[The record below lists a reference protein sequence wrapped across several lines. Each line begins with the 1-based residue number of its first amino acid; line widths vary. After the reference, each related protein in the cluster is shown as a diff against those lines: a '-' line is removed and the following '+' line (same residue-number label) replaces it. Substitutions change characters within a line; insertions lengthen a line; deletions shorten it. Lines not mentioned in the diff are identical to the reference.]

1 MKRLF
6 DLKFTALFIFLTL
19 HVFSVAAQSVGKIAG
34 KVTDKKTG
42 EALIGLTVKVQ
53 GSTKGTSTD
62 VEGRYSIPG
71 LTAGKHTLVFSYI
84 GYSSKSVS
92 DIIVKASQVTN
103 TDIVMEES
111 EGNSLNEVV
120 INVSARRENIGALYA
135 QQKNSISISSG
146 ISADVIKRSPDRNTS
161 EVLKR
166 VSGASIQDGKFVVVR
181 GLSDR
186 YNSAQINGA
195 SLPSS
200 EPDRKAFAFDLFPSN
215 LVDRIVINKTASPDL
230 PGDFAGGVVQ
240 IFTKDVPD
248 QNFLE
253 LSLGYGYNTES
264 TGKDFVANERG
275 SAEWLGFYSKDRKL
289 PSDFPKS
296 LSDLNS
302 NTNELINASKKLPNA
317 FAEKVTTALP
327 TQNYQLSWGV
337 RKDLKN
343 EAVFGSIIS
352 LTYRNAQNLLEY
364 QRNDWDNETRTSP
377 LRENIDSQ
385 NRYNV
390 TWGGLANFSYK
401 KGTSKYSW
409 KNSYNR
415 VLDELYYNRQGQHF
429 VNLVNTQSRNS
440 DPVERS
446 LYNTQVEGEHQLN
459 SDNLKLNWNLN
470 FADIS
475 RNQSDLRSIAYQKNF
490 TQSDSEYSLDP
501 RSTRRFFSS
510 LSEQNYGANVN
521 LSLPFEFKESKST
534 FKTGLS
540 ALYKDRDFQ
549 ARSFQYEELGNANAT
564 LPYDQIFDSS
574 NIGMNGYILDETT
587 NPQDVYAAQSILG
600 AGYLMVDSKWEKI
613 RAVFGSR
620 FEYYG
625 QRLDAV
631 GPNLRPADGDQ
642 DYFDILPSANLS
654 YSITDKSN
662 FRISGSRTVS
672 RPEFREIAPFQFY
685 DYQLSAFTQGT
696 SSLKRSSN
704 WNADVRYEF
713 YPSNGE
719 AFTVSG
725 FYKFFENP
733 IELFANSQSNA
744 DSRLFEFINS
754 TNAKTFGIELDFRKK
769 LNFLAD
775 ANILE
780 DLTLFANATLIKSE
794 VKDQYS
800 SWREKR
806 RPLQGQ
812 SPYLINGGLQ
822 YSSSTAGLSITALY
836 NRIGERLSV
845 VGYQGYPDW
854 FENARDLVDFQV
866 SQKLWGEKAELKLN
880 ISDVFNQKV
889 RVYQNLD
896 SKNSYDDSLDRNIYN
911 YRPGSNYSLSF
922 NYRF

>member
-19 HVFSVAAQSVGKIAG
+19 QGFSSVAQSVGKIAG

-62 VEGRYSIPG
+62 VEGRYALAG
-71 LTAGKHTLVFSYI
+71 LTPGKHTLVFSYV
-84 GYSSKSVS
+84 GYTSKSVS

-103 TDIVMEES
+103 ADIVMEES

-135 QQKNSISISSG
+135 QQKNNVSISSG
-146 ISADVIKRSPDRNTS
+146 ISADVIRRSPDRNTS

-166 VSGASIQDGKFVVVR
+166 VSGASIQDNKFVVVR

-215 LVDRIVINKTASPDL
+215 LVDRIVINKTASPEL

-248 QNFLE
+248 QNFFE

-264 TGKDFVANERG
+264 TGNNFVSNERG

-289 PSDFPKS
+289 PSDFPAS
-296 LSDLNS
+296 FAELNS
-302 NTNELINASKKLPNA
+302 STNALIEASKKLPNA
-317 FAEKVTTALP
+317 FPEKSSTVFP
-327 TQNYQLSWGV
+327 VQNYQLSWGV

-343 EAVFGSIIS
+343 EAVFGSVIS
-352 LTYRNAQNLLEY
+352 ATYRNAQNLLTY
-364 QRNDWDNETRTSP
+364 QRNDWDNETRTNP

-385 NRYNV
+385 NRNNV

-401 KGTSKYSW
+401 KGNSKISW

-415 VLDELYYNRQGQHF
+415 VLEELYYNRTGQHF
-429 VNLVNTQSRNS
+429 VNLVNTQSKNS

-446 LYNTQVEGEHQLN
+446 LYNTQVEGDHQLN
-459 SDNLKLNWNLN
+459 SNNLKLNWNVN
-470 FADIS
+470 FANIS
-475 RNQSDLRSIAYQKNF
+475 RSQSDLRSIAYQKNF
-490 TQSDSEYSLDP
+490 SQPESAFSLDP
-501 RSTRRFFSS
+501 RSTRRFFSD
-510 LSEQNYGANVN
+510 LAEQNYGANVN
-521 LSLPFEFKESKST
+521 LSVPFEFKEAKST

-540 ALYKDRDFQ
+540 ALYKDRDFN
-549 ARSFQYEELGNANAT
+549 ARSFQYEELGTANPT
-564 LPYDQIFDSS
+564 LPYDIIFDPS
-574 NIGMNGYILDETT
+574 NIGRNGYVLDETT
-587 NPQDVYAAQSILG
+587 NPQDEYAAQSILG

-613 RAVFGSR
+613 RAVLGSR

-654 YSITDKSN
+654 YAITDKSN
-662 FRISGSRTVS
+662 FRLSGSRTVS

-704 WNADVRYEF
+704 WNADIRYEL
-713 YPSNGE
+713 YPTDGE

-725 FYKFFENP
+725 FYKFFQDP

-754 TNAKTFGIELDFRKK
+754 THAKTFGVEVDVRKK
-769 LNFLAD
+769 LNF
-775 ANILE
+775 ISQGSFLE
-780 DLTLFANATLIKSE
+780 NLTFFANATLIKSE
-794 VKDQYS
+794 VKDPYS
-800 SWREKR
+800 SWRRER

-822 YSSSTAGLSITALY
+822 YSSANAGLSVTALY
-836 NRIGERLSV
+836 NRIGERLSI

-866 SQKLWGEKAELKLN
+866 SQRLLSGKAELKLN

-896 SKNSYDDSLDRNIYN
+896 DKNSFDDSLDRNIYN

-922 NYRF
+922 NYKF